1 MIKNDWMLPH
11 ILIVKSSAGAGKT
24 YNLALRYLQLLLL
37 DKITPSPI
45 KTHISNIVAITFT
58 NKAAAEMRSRII
70 DWMKRIILDIPF
82 EGTQRRPIDE
92 IMERL
97 GSGVRDQG
105 SGKNQGLGVN
115 GSRGQVNHSVTQ
127 TLEPWNPR
135 TLEPLI
141 KEAIE
146 RNFEDL
152 LENYYDFNVSTID
165 SFVNLTL
172 KASAFKLNLS
182 PDFDISTESGAYI
195 DFVLQE
201 CLQKILE
208 NDSIREKFDI
218 FLKNYIELEGEN
230 VNWIPKNFLRET
242 ILSLWNEETKENIG
256 FAYAMN
262 TALLEDIQA
271 GIEKDIS
278 KLKAYLSTTPGMKP
292 NAGFL
297 KALGQFSISNKY
309 GFKISAYFKRDTVQ
323 ESLNKNSAPAPEEN
337 EKLWRDIK
345 NGLSSFIETLSESRY
360 ASYIEIYELFKQMLQ
375 IEITYHKRLILI
387 EQLNILLQKIIK
399 DEHFIPEIYYAL
411 AERYSH
417 FLIDEFQD
425 TNHLQWNNIEIL
437 AEEALSKGGTLF
449 LVGDKKQAIYRWRG
463 GKAELVDEISSR
475 YQPYPVYEL
484 KLDTNYRSGEHVVS
498 FNNTIFDPDNLGTVI
513 KYLKE
518 NNPGDII
525 FRVTSTYMESTQKFI
540 DSRAGEGYVRVER
553 IIQEDINGDAKETFL
568 KDEKNELIKDRLKV
582 LIEELR
588 GRNTFEYREIAIL
601 VRRKEEARFIVKTL
615 LEMDISVESDLTVN
629 VKNNPLIQEMINFL
643 TFINSPDD
651 DLSITGFLLG
661 MIFQKKT
668 GLHKDELINLI
679 THGRINKPSE
689 HLYLAFQRDFPRIWN
704 DYFDYFFRNSGYLPL
719 YDFVVLFLKKWG
731 ILNNFPEDSAYFLHV
746 CELIKEQEGLQQ
758 NNLTCF
764 LEFWKDDSESE
775 EPFLLKTNDGNNAVK
790 VMTIHKAK
798 GLQFPVVILPFLK
811 LNTYGSSDSR
821 DKTKY
826 FVKEDDVMKLLYI
839 KKDFTEYSRK
849 LKEIYNEREAE
860 YILDELN
867 NIYVACTRA
876 EKELYVF
883 LTDSNRQKNHLI
895 DYFFGLDGLRG
906 HIHGNVVEIGRKSNL
921 EFRIENLELREK
933 RAGSGERGAEGVEQ
947 RAESV
952 ERIVE
957 DRKHKTERKGDEGR
971 GTRDEGQLFEGL
983 GEEIGWMGYIK
994 TKVEEPGG
1002 ISPENLFAKKKG
1014 DVIHH
1019 VLSLISKLPEDYD
1032 IFLNRCIVTGI
1043 ARYGFHSHKSMIT
1056 DMIYGIFAT
1065 PQFKRFF
1072 QPEENSV
1079 IYTEREIV
1087 DPRGDTYKVD
1097 RILMADDHIDVID
1110 FKTGETHAQGHIEQ
1124 IMRYGNLMQKMYPDK
1139 TVNRYVLYLDTGE
1152 VKVV

>member
-1 MIKNDWMLPH
+1 MNIQAH
-11 ILIVKSSAGAGKT
+11 ILILKSSAGAGKT

-37 DKITPSPI
+37 DKIAPSPI

-82 EGTQRRPIDE
+82 EGTQRRPVDE

-97 GSGVRDQG
+97 GSGSNRGSGVRGQG
-105 SGKNQGLGVN
+105 SGRDAKP
-115 GSRGQVNHSVTQ
+115 
-127 TLEPWNPR
+127 LEPSNPLTLDFSDPQ

-141 KEAIE
+141 KDAIE

-172 KASAFKLNLS
+172 KASAFKLNLP
-182 PDFDISTESGAYI
+182 PDFDISTESGTYI

-208 NDSIREKFDI
+208 NDSVREKFDR

-242 ILSLWNEETKENIG
+242 ISSFWKEETKENIG
-256 FAYAMN
+256 FAYGMN
-262 TALLEDIQA
+262 TTLLEDIQA
-271 GIEKDIS
+271 GIEKDIL
-278 KLKAYLSTTPGMKP
+278 KLKTYLSATPGIKP
-292 NAGFL
+292 NAGL
-297 KALGQFSISNKY
+297 LRALGHFSISNKY
-309 GFKISAYFKRDTVQ
+309 VSKISAYFKRDTVQ
-323 ESLNKNSAPAPEEN
+323 ESLNKNSAPAPEEY
-337 EKLWRDIK
+337 ETLWRDIK
-345 NGLSSFIETLSESRY
+345 NGLSSFIEILSESRY

-399 DEHFIPEIYYAL
+399 DKHFIPEIYYAL

-475 YQPYPVYEL
+475 YQSYPVYEL
-484 KLDTNYRSGEHVVS
+484 KLDMNYRSGEYVVS
-498 FNNTIFDPDNLGTVI
+498 FNNTIFDPDNLGAVI

-518 NNPGDII
+518 NNPGDIT
-525 FRVTSTYMESTQKFI
+525 FRVTSTYTESAQKFI
-540 DSRAGEGYVRVER
+540 NSRAGEGYVRVER
-553 IIQEDINGDAKETFL
+553 IIREDMNGDAKETFL
-568 KDEKNELIKDRLKV
+568 KDEKNELIKSRLKV
-582 LIEELR
+582 LIEELIE
-588 GRNTFEYREIAIL
+588 RNTFKYSDIAVL

-661 MIFQKKT
+661 RVFQKRT
-668 GLHKDELINLI
+668 GLHRDELINLI

-689 HLYLAFQRDFPRIWN
+689 RLYLAFQRDFPRIWH

-731 ILNNFPEDSAYFLHV
+731 ILNNFPEDSAYFLRV

-764 LEFWKDDSESE
+764 LEFWKDDSKSE

-839 KKDFTEYSRK
+839 RKDFTEYSRK

-867 NIYVACTRA
+867 NMYVACTRA

-883 LTDSNRQKNHLI
+883 LIDSNRQKNHLI
-895 DYFFGLDGLRG
+895 DYLFGLDGLRG
-906 HIHGNVVEIGRKSNL
+906 YIHGNNVVEIGEKTAESGERRAEGKTNL
-921 EFRIENLELREK
+921 EFRIENLELDKMKE
-933 RAGSGERGAEGVEQ
+933 EEHQ
-947 RAESV
+947 F
-952 ERIVE
+952 E
-957 DRKHKTERKGDEGR
+957 DLGD
-971 GTRDEGQLFEGL
+971 D
-983 GEEIGWMGYIK
+983 IGWMGYIK
-994 TKVEEPGG
+994 AKVEEPGG

-1014 DVIHH
+1014 DVIHY
-1019 VLSLISKLPEDYD
+1019 VLSLISRLPEDYD

-1056 DMIYGIFAT
+1056 DMICGIFAT

-1072 QPEENSV
+1072 QSEENSI
-1079 IYTEREIV
+1079 IYSEQEIV

-1097 RILMADDHIDVID
+1097 RILIADNHIDVID
-1110 FKTGETHAQGHIEQ
+1110 FKTGETHAQEHIEQ
-1124 IMRYGNLMQKMYPDK
+1124 IMCYGNLMQKMYPDK
-1139 TVNRYVLYLDTGE
+1139 TVNRYVLYLDAGE

>member
-1 MIKNDWMLPH
+1 MIKKDWTLPH
-11 ILIVKSSAGAGKT
+11 VLIVKSSAGAGKT

-97 GSGVRDQG
+97 GSGTRDQG

-115 GSRGQVNHSVTQ
+115 GSRGQVDHSVTQ
-127 TLEPWNPR
+127 TLEPWNPG

-172 KASAFKLNLS
+172 KASAFKLNLP
-182 PDFDISTESGAYI
+182 PDFDISTESGTYI

-208 NDSIREKFDI
+208 NDSIREKFDR

-262 TALLEDIQA
+262 TALLDDLQT

-278 KLKAYLSTTPGMKP
+278 KLKTCLSTTPGMKP
-292 NAGFL
+292 NAGLL
-297 KALGQFSISNKY
+297 KALEQFSVSNKY
-309 GFKISAYFKRDTVQ
+309 VSKISAYFKRDTVQ
-323 ESLNKNSAPAPEEN
+323 ESLNKNSAPAPEEY

-345 NGLSSFIETLSESRY
+345 NGLSSFIEILSESRY

-475 YQPYPVYEL
+475 YQFYPVYEL
-484 KLDTNYRSGEHVVS
+484 KLDRNYRSGEYVVS
-498 FNNTIFDPDNLGTVI
+498 FNNTIFDPHNLGTVI

-518 NNPGDII
+518 NNPGDIA
-525 FRVTSTYMESTQKFI
+525 FRVTSTYMESAQKFI
-540 DSRAGEGYVRVER
+540 NSRAGEGYVRVER
-553 IIQEDINGDAKETFL
+553 IIQEDMNGDAKETFL
-568 KDEKNELIKDRLKV
+568 KDEKNELIKGRLKV

-588 GRNTFEYREIAIL
+588 GRNTFEYSDIAVL

-661 MIFQKKT
+661 MIFQKRT
-668 GLHKDELINLI
+668 GLHKDNLINLI
-679 THGRINKPSE
+679 THGRISKPSE
-689 HLYLAFQRDFPRIWN
+689 HLYLAFQKGFPRIWN

-764 LEFWKDDSESE
+764 LEFWKNDSESE

-826 FVKEDDVMKLLYI
+826 FVKEDDGMKLLYI
-839 KKDFTEYSRK
+839 RKDFTEYSRK

-883 LTDSNRQKNHLI
+883 LTESNRQKNHLI

-906 HIHGNVVEIGRKSNL
+906 YIHGNVVEIGLKT
-921 EFRIENLELREK
+921 
-933 RAGSGERGAEGVEQ
+933 AGSGERGAE
-947 RAESV
+947 
-952 ERIVE
+952 
-957 DRKHKTERKGDEGR
+957 RKEDEGR
-971 GTRDEGQLFEGL
+971 GARDEGQLFEDM
-983 GEEIGWMGYIK
+983 GEDIGWMGYIK
-994 TKVEEPGG
+994 AKVEEPGG

-1014 DVIHH
+1014 DVIHY

-1043 ARYGFHSHKSMIT
+1043 ARYGFQSHKSMIT
-1056 DMIYGIFAT
+1056 DMIYGIFTT

-1072 QPEENSV
+1072 QPKENSV
-1079 IYTEREIV
+1079 IYSEQEIV

-1110 FKTGETHAQGHIEQ
+1110 FKTGETHSQEHIEQ
-1124 IMRYGNLMQKMYPDK
+1124 VMRYGNLMKKMYPDK
-1139 TVNRYVLYLDTGE
+1139 TVNRYLLYLDTGE

>member
-1 MIKNDWMLPH
+1 MLPH

-24 YNLALRYLQLLLL
+24 YNLALKYLQLLLL

-70 DWMKRIILDIPF
+70 DWMKKIILDIPF
-82 EGTQRRPIDE
+82 EGTQRKPIDE
-92 IMERL
+92 IMESL
-97 GSGVRDQG
+97 ESG
-105 SGKNQGLGVN
+105 
-115 GSRGQVNHSVTQ
+115 T
-127 TLEPWNPR
+127 R
-135 TLEPLI
+135 TPEPLI
-141 KEAIE
+141 REAIE

-182 PDFDISTESGAYI
+182 PDFDISTESGTYT

-208 NDSIREKFDI
+208 NDSIRGKFDR

-242 ILSLWNEETKENIG
+242 ISSLWNEETKENIG
-256 FAYAMN
+256 FAYATN
-262 TALLEDIQA
+262 TASLEDIQA

-278 KLKAYLSTTPGMKP
+278 KLKAYLSTTSEMKP

-297 KALGQFSISNKY
+297 KALEQFSVSNKY
-309 GFKISAYFKRDTVQ
+309 VSKISAYFKRDTVQ
-323 ESLNKNSAPAPEEN
+323 ESLNKKSASAPEEC

-345 NGLSSFIETLSESRY
+345 NGLSSFIEILSESRY

-387 EQLNILLQKIIK
+387 EQLNTLLQKIIK

-463 GKAELVDEISSR
+463 GKAELVDEISSQ
-475 YQPYPVYEL
+475 YQSYPVYEL
-484 KLDTNYRSGEHVVS
+484 KLDRNYRSGEYVVS
-498 FNNTIFDPDNLGTVI
+498 FNNTIFDPDNLGAVI

-518 NNPGDII
+518 NNPGDITY
-525 FRVTSTYMESTQKFI
+525 RVTSTYMESAQKFI
-540 DSRAGEGYVRVER
+540 DSHARKGYVRVER
-553 IIQEDINGDAKETFL
+553 IIQEDMNGDAKETFL
-568 KDEKNELIKDRLKV
+568 KDEKNELIKARFKA

-588 GRNTFEYREIAIL
+588 ERNTFEYTEIAIL

-661 MIFQKKT
+661 NIFQKKT
-668 GLHKDELINLI
+668 GLHKDELISLI

-731 ILNNFPEDSAYFLHV
+731 ILNNFPEDNAYFLHV

-764 LEFWKDDSESE
+764 LEFWKNDSESE
-775 EPFLLKTNDGNNAVK
+775 ESFSLKTNDGNNAVK

-821 DKTKY
+821 DKTRY
-826 FVKEDDVMKLLYI
+826 FVKKDNEMKLLYI

-849 LKEIYNEREAE
+849 LKEIYNERGAE

-876 EKELYVF
+876 EQELYVF

-906 HIHGNVVEIGRKSNL
+906 YIHGNVVEIGRKT
-921 EFRIENLELREK
+921 
-933 RAGSGERGAEGVEQ
+933 A
-947 RAESV
+947 
-952 ERIVE
+952 E
-957 DRKHKTERKGDEGR
+957 DRERRAERKGDEGQ
-971 GTRDEGQLFEGL
+971 GTRDKGQLFEGL
-983 GEEIGWMGYIK
+983 GEDIGWMGYIK
-994 TKVEEPGG
+994 AKVEEPGG

-1014 DVIHH
+1014 DVIHYI
-1019 VLSLISKLPEDYD
+1019 LSLISKLPEDYD

-1043 ARYGFHSHKSMIT
+1043 ARYGFHSHKSMVT
-1056 DMIYGIFAT
+1056 DMIYRIFTT

-1079 IYTEREIV
+1079 IYSEQEII

-1110 FKTGETHAQGHIEQ
+1110 FKTGETHLQEHIEQ
-1124 IMRYGNLMQKMYPDK
+1124 IMHYGDLMQKMYPDK